1 MQIIRLLLIDLKI
14 FVVCLWRAGSRK
26 PFDRYVTWYPA
37 VEEIFFTN
45 VPPSQTCETISWW
58 WLNYLHLGIYTT
70 FFSFLPST
78 SDSITF
84 VQWQNDHSEDK
95 LSIQGHLFHTIY
107 DICTTNASYNYF
119 KQCNVLKTKR
129 YYMSQPTF
137 NSILRSSVAIF
148 LKLTCGFVSIHSAG
162 LPSAEAQSWIH
173 SCEDAL
179 IRYQAAIPFW
189 TEVTKGGTVYVI
201 YTSHGPTNQGKNIVV
216 NAAKYSLENLEGGI
230 ITLICRQNSQSK
242 LR

>member
-1 MQIIRLLLIDLKI
+1 MITQKT
-14 FVVCLWRAGSRK
+14 S
-26 PFDRYVTWYPA
+26 YP
-37 VEEIFFTN
+37 
-45 VPPSQTCETISWW
+45 
-58 WLNYLHLGIYTT
+58 YKGIYSILYMIFAPQMLRTT
-70 FFSFLPST
+70 TLNNVMS
-78 SDSITF
+78 
-84 VQWQNDHSEDK
+84 W
-95 LSIQGHLFHTIY
+95 
-107 DICTTNASYNYF
+107 
-119 KQCNVLKTKR
+119 KQR
-129 YYMSQPTF
+129 DYYMSQPTF

-148 LKLTCGFVSIHSAG
+148 LKLTCGFLLIHSAG

>member
-95 LSIQGHLFHTIY
+95 LSIQGHLFHTLY

-129 YYMSQPTF
+129 LLYVATYVQQHFKIFCSNISQINVRLLINSFCRATF
-137 NSILRSSVAIF
+137 SRGTIMNSF
-148 LKLTCGFVSIHSAG
+148 LWRC
-162 LPSAEAQSWIH
+162 
-173 SCEDAL
+173 
-179 IRYQAAIPFW
+179 
-189 TEVTKGGTVYVI
+189 
-201 YTSHGPTNQGKNIVV
+201 TNQVFLSELK
-216 NAAKYSLENLEGGI
+216 
-230 ITLICRQNSQSK
+230 
-242 LR
+242 